1 MRIIFNKTFEKQY
14 RKLNFILQRKV
25 DIAIEKFEVNP
36 YDISLMNHN
45 LTGKLAEFKSIRV
58 NYNIRIILKEEGGY
72 TLVEMIQIGTHD
84 EVYR

>member
-1 MRIIFNKTFEKQY
+1 VQIIFNKTFEKQY
-14 RKLNFILQRKV
+14 SKLSPILQRKV

-45 LTGKLAEFKSIRV
+45 LTGKLIGYKSIRV
-58 NYNIRIILKEEGGY
+58 NYNIRIVFTEEGGY
-72 TLVEMIQIGTHD
+72 TLVQMIQIGTHD

>member
-1 MRIIFNKTFEKQY
+1 
-14 RKLNFILQRKV
+14 
-25 DIAIEKFEVNP
+25 
-36 YDISLMNHN
+36 MNHN

>member
-1 MRIIFNKTFEKQY
+1 MQIIFNNTFERQY
-14 RKLNFILQRKV
+14 RKLNPILKRKV

-45 LTGKLAEFKSIRV
+45 LTGKLVGYKSIRV
-58 NYNIRIILKEEGGY
+58 NYNVRIIFTEEGGY
-72 TLVEMIQIGTHD
+72 TLVHMIQIGTHD

>member
-1 MRIIFNKTFEKQY
+1 MRIIFNKTFEKKY
-14 RKLNFILQRKV
+14 RKLNSILQRKV

-45 LTGKLAEFKSIRV
+45 LTGKLVGYKSIRV